1 MTAEI
6 VIMNKSAIALAAD
19 SAGTIQ
25 MNIQGKVRQK
35 IFNTSNKLFMLSK
48 YNPIGI
54 LIYGNSEILGTPW
67 ELIIKEYRKKIAS
80 SKFSNIKAQALDFIN
95 YLNSYFPSE
104 IQDLHF
110 RKSIES
116 YYSGVVLQQINSKVE
131 EIAREE
137 GVDEEK
143 ISKIVS
149 DVIKANYD
157 DLSKRKLLAGI
168 LEDYEETIKS
178 KYKVVINKTIKSI
191 YKDLPI
197 KKIDLG
203 KLKSIGASLFVKEI
217 FPDNYSGIVIA
228 GFGDTENFPSLF
240 AIQSDGV
247 VNSTLKYSVTHNST
261 ISLSQPA
268 IIIPIAQKEMVIT
281 FIEGVDPDF
290 YKLLE
295 GYLSEIFKEYPKVII
310 EGISDIPENKKK
322 VVLENIQKQGYDI
335 YKKLQ
340 SSLKEY
346 KESHN
351 ISQVMSIV
359 EFLPKDELAAMAES
373 LVNLTSFKRRVS
385 LESETVGGPI
395 DVAVIS
401 KGDGFIWI
409 KRKHY
414 FRAEL
419 NPHFVTNYYRECE

>member
-80 SKFSNIKAQALDFIN
+80 SKFSDIEAQALDFIN
-95 YLNSYFPSE
+95 YLNSFFPSE
-104 IQDLHF
+104 IQELHF

-116 YYSGVVLQQINSKVE
+116 YYSGVVLEQINSKVE
-131 EIAREE
+131 EIAKGE
-137 GVDEEK
+137 GIDEEK
-143 ISKIVS
+143 ISQIVS
-149 DVIKANYD
+149 DVIQANYN
-157 DLSKRKLLAGI
+157 DLSNRKLLAGI
-168 LEDYEETIKS
+168 PEAYEKTLKS
-178 KYKVVINKTIKSI
+178 KYKVEIKETIKSVF
-191 YKDLPI
+191 KDLPI
-197 KKIDLG
+197 KKLGLG
-203 KLKSIGASLFVKEI
+203 KLKSIGAFLFVKEI
-217 FPDNYSGIVIA
+217 FPDNFSGIVIA
-228 GFGDTENFPSLF
+228 GFGDKEKFPSLF
-240 AIQSDGV
+240 AIRSDGV
-247 VNSTLKYSVTHNST
+247 VNSILKYSITHSST
-261 ISLSQPA
+261 ISLNQPA
-268 IIIPIAQKEMVIT
+268 IIIPFAQQEMVIT

-295 GYLSEIFKEYPKVII
+295 GYLSEIFKEYPNVIL
-310 EGISDIPENKKK
+310 EGISDIPEDKKK
-322 VVLENIQKQGYDI
+322 VILENIQKQGYDI
-335 YKKLQ
+335 YKNLQ

-346 KESHN
+346 KASHN
-351 ISQVMSIV
+351 ISQIMSIV

-385 LESETVGGPI
+385 LESETVGGPN

-409 KRKHY
+409 KRKQY

-419 NPHFVTNYYRECE
+419 NPHFVSNYYRECE